1 MVIAYLMKQYGW
13 SLSDALEFAKSKRIV
28 TKPNEGF
35 MEQLK
40 SYEGQLREEKGRS
53 MGESTNT
60 LQSLPL
66 TNNNTNVFASRNGTK
81 KHS

>member
-1 MVIAYLMKQYGW
+1 
-13 SLSDALEFAKSKRIV
+13 
-28 TKPNEGF
+28 